1 MLRFFLAFSL
11 AVSLT
16 FTIGAADWSQW
27 LGPKRD
33 GGSSESVEPW
43 TGAPKVL
50 WKAKVGVGFST
61 PAVVGDRVFVH
72 ARVNGKDREELIALD
87 AKTGKSLWRTAYDR
101 GPYNSVLNTGPQ
113 ATPTVAGGRV
123 YTYGITGF
131 LSCFEADTGKQVWQV
146 DAFKKFKANLPQF
159 GVCCSPLVV
168 GNKVIVAVG
177 GKGSSVV
184 AFETETGETAWQALD
199 EPAGTSSPVLMV
211 AGGKPGR
218 LPEVTFMTTLRV
230 VGFNPLDGTVN
241 WEFALPFQPGGTSP
255 TPLVVGD
262 RIFTSTMTNGTTAIR
277 VTAGEKVTAEKLW
290 QAKTLSGYFS
300 SGVATK
306 DKLFLVTNVLK
317 PVPRA
322 DLACVD
328 AATGK
333 EVWKKEKLGY
343 FHFGVI
349 RTGNGKLLVLGDDGT
364 LKLIDATAKEYKELC
379 SAKVCDGTLVV
390 PALANGRLYARDAD
404 QIVCVELAA
413 EPRVRCFRPP
423 RSNPR
428 RGPGRRACRSTTAGC
443 RSSSRPLRCRPHYPA
458 ALTGWG

>member
-1 MLRFFLAFSL
+1 MNWLRAALVL
-11 AVSLT
+11 LVGGT
-16 FTIGAADWSQW
+16 GATAGDWPQW

-43 TGAPKVL
+43 KGEPKVL

-61 PAVVGDRVFVH
+61 PVVVDGKVFVH

-87 AKTGKSLWRTAYDR
+87 AKTGKPVWRAPYDR

-131 LSCFEADTGKQVWQV
+131 LTCFQADTGKQLWQV
-146 DAFKKFKANLPQF
+146 DCFKKLKANLPQF

-177 GKGSSVV
+177 GKGNSVV
-184 AFETETGETAWQALD
+184 AFETETGEVAWQALD
-199 EPAGTSSPVLMV
+199 EPAGTSSPVLVV

-218 LPEVTFMTTLRV
+218 LPEVAFMTTLRV
-230 VGFNPLDGTVN
+230 VGLNPLDGSVN
-241 WEFALPFQPGGTSP
+241 WEYALPFQPGGTQP
-255 TPLVVGD
+255 TPLVAGD
-262 RIFTSTMTNGTTAIR
+262 RLFTSTMTNGTTALR
-277 VTAGEKVTAEKLW
+277 VTAGEKVAAEKLW
-290 QAKTLSGYFS
+290 QAKDLHGYFS

-306 DKLFLVTNVLK
+306 DRLFLVTNVLK

-333 EVWKKEKLGY
+333 ELWKKEGLGY
-343 FHFGVI
+343 FHFGTI
-349 RTGNGKLLVLGDDGT
+349 RTANGKLLVLSDAGD
-364 LKLIDATAKEYKELC
+364 LKLIDATADEFKELC
-379 SAKVCDGTLVV
+379 SAKVCDGTLVA
-390 PALANGRLYARDAD
+390 PALSGGRLYARDAEFV
-404 QIVCVELAA
+404 VCVDLA
-413 EPRVRCFRPP
+413 P
-423 RSNPR
+423 
-428 RGPGRRACRSTTAGC
+428 
-443 RSSSRPLRCRPHYPA
+443 
-458 ALTGWG
+458 

>member
-1 MLRFFLAFSL
+1 MIRFTAALALTLALALSL
-11 AVSLT
+11 S
-16 FTIGAADWSQW
+16 AADWPQW

-43 TGAPKVL
+43 TGEPKVL

-61 PAVVGDRVFVH
+61 PIVVDGKVFVH
-72 ARVNGKDREELIALD
+72 ARINGKDREELIALD
-87 AKTGKSLWRTAYDR
+87 AKTGKPLWRTPYDR

-113 ATPTVAGGRV
+113 ATPTVAGNRV

-131 LSCFEADTGKQVWQV
+131 LTCFEADTGKQVWQV
-146 DAFKKFKANLPQF
+146 DAFKKLKANLPQF

-184 AFETETGETAWQALD
+184 AFEAETGEVAWQALD
-199 EPAGTSSPVLMV
+199 EPAGTSSPVLVV

-230 VGFNPLDGTVN
+230 VGLNPLDGSVN
-241 WEFALPFQPGGTSP
+241 WEYALPFQPGGTQP
-255 TPLVVGD
+255 TPLVIGD
-262 RIFTSTMTNGTTAIR
+262 RVVTSTMTNGTTAIR
-277 VTAGEKVTAEKLW
+277 VTAGEKVTTEKLW
-290 QAKTLSGYFS
+290 QAKGLSGYFS

-306 DKLFLVTNVLK
+306 DRLFLVTNVLK

-322 DLACVD
+322 DLVCVD

-333 EVWKKEKLGY
+333 ELWKQEKLGY

-349 RTGNGKLLVLGDDGT
+349 RTGNGKLLVLDDAGT
-364 LKLIDATAKEYKELC
+364 LKLIDATANEFKELC
-379 SAKVCDGTLVV
+379 SAKVCDGTLVT
-390 PALANGRLYARDAD
+390 PALASGRLFARDSE
-404 QIVCVELAA
+404 QVVCVELS
-413 EPRVRCFRPP
+413 P
-423 RSNPR
+423 
-428 RGPGRRACRSTTAGC
+428 
-443 RSSSRPLRCRPHYPA
+443 
-458 ALTGWG
+458 